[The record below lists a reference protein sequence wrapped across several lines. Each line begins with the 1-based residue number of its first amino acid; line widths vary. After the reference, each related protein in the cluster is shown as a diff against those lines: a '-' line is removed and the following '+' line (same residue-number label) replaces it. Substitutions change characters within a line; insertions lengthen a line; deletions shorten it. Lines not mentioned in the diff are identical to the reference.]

1 MAAAVDPNWSTDSGA
16 QALQRHA
23 PDAAA
28 ALDRLAGLHPDFG
41 EHDLT
46 ALVRAVCA
54 DTLSLPPLS
63 GAARSSGPGDATTR
77 VVEDFA
83 EQFSV
88 DVSAIDDRQRGNL
101 AAALGDRVGA
111 LAPVLYFA
119 DWIPRVR
126 AGLDA
131 LFGPSAEW
139 PVPAD
144 RHDDE
149 SKTWP
154 LINKFMVATARLHE
168 LDPVTTEIVR
178 IRQARQHNCRLCKS
192 LRNRT
197 ALQAGVSEDEFDKVD
212 DYRNSDLSAGH
223 KAALAFADALIWQP
237 GYISDETAAALR
249 QHFSPAEAV
258 ELTLDLMRNACNKV
272 AVSTGTDG
280 ANVSSGVE
288 IYDVSPEGEV
298 EFGLAEPA
306 GYR

>member
-1 MAAAVDPNWSTDSGA
+1 MAADPAWSTDTGA
-16 QALQRHA
+16 QALLRYA
-23 PDAAA
+23 PDPAA
-28 ALDRLAGLHPDFG
+28 ALDRLAGLRPDFG
-41 EHDLT
+41 ERDLT
-46 ALVRAVCA
+46 ALVRTVTAE
-54 DTLSLPPLS
+54 TLSLPPLS
-63 GAARSSGPGDATTR
+63 GAGRPSDDDATTR
-77 VVEDFA
+77 VVADFA

-88 DVSAIDDRQRGNL
+88 DVSAIDDRQRGAL
-101 AAALGDRVGA
+101 GGALGDRVGA
-111 LAPVLYFA
+111 LVPVLYFA

-131 LFGPSAEW
+131 VFGASAEW
-139 PVPAD
+139 PAPSD

-168 LDPVTTEIVR
+168 LDPVTTELVR

-197 ALQAGVSEDEFDKVD
+197 ALQAGVSEDEFAKLD
-212 DYRNSDLSAGH
+212 DYRNSDLSDRH
-223 KAALAFADALIWQP
+223 KAALEYADALVWQP
-237 GYISDETAAALR
+237 AYISDATASELR
-249 QHFSPAEAV
+249 QHFSPAEVV

-280 ANVSSGVE
+280 ANVTEGVE

-298 EFGLAEPA
+298 EFGLTEPA